1 MGFEAVSLFTGAM
14 GLDLGLE
21 QVGIRSVVCAE
32 CDESCRLTIDSN
44 SPYVK
49 VIDDVRK
56 VTAQTAPSKPFLVH
70 GGPPCQSFST
80 MGKRLAFSDPRGM
93 LAYEFGRVVDELR
106 PRFFVMENVKGM
118 LSAKVPWDP
127 SLSVIDEL
135 ERNFGSLGY
144 RIVKG
149 VVDAVNYGV
158 PQFRERVLLIGSRD
172 GEDVFL
178 PSPTHFPC
186 HQREEFRYR
195 VLKDVLP
202 KEPTG
207 LCLSFSDGIR
217 KYLVHVKPGENW
229 RSIPQILQKQAMG
242 GVKTGGNTGFYRRL
256 SMDEPSP
263 TLVTSPVQKATLMCH
278 PEEDRPLSLREYAR
292 IQQFPDSWVFRGT
305 LADCYR
311 QVGNAVP
318 IGLGKAIGESLMATL
333 TGGFRIYSKQR
344 SEGDRAKAVDESTP
358 MLDFCKE

>member
-1 MGFEAVSLFTGAM
+1 M

-21 QVGIRSVVCAE
+21 QAGIHGIVCAE
-32 CDESCRLTIDSN
+32 CDEACRLTISSN
-44 SPYVK
+44 RPYVK

-56 VTAQTAPSKPFLVH
+56 VTSQTAPLKPFLVH

-144 RIVKG
+144 RIAKG

-178 PSPTHFPC
+178 PAPTHFPC
-186 HQREEFRYR
+186 HQREEFRHR
-195 VLKDVLP
+195 ILKDALSKDMDP
-202 KEPTG
+202 AGPG
-207 LCLSFSDGIR
+207 LCFSDGIR

-229 RSIPQILQKQAMG
+229 RSIPQSLQKQAMG

-263 TLVTSPVQKATLMCH
+263 TLVTSPIQKATLMCH
-278 PEEDRPLSLREYAR
+278 PDEDRPLSLKEYAR
-292 IQQFPDSWVFRGT
+292 IQQFPDYWVFQGP
-305 LADCYR
+305 LSDCYR
-311 QVGNAVP
+311 QIGNAVP
-318 IGLGKAIGESLMATL
+318 VGLGKAIGEALVATVQ
-333 TGGFRIYSKQR
+333 GGFRIYSKQR
-344 SEGDRAKAVDESTP
+344 PKGDKPKSPEEQPP
-358 MLDFCKE
+358 MLDFCTE